1 MRHEIELKRVLTAWD
16 LFFMGIG
23 AIIGTGIFVL
33 TGIAAANQAGP
44 AVVVSFIVA
53 GLAAGFAAFAY
64 AELAGMLGGSGSAYG
79 YAKTAFGNM
88 VGWLIGWILILE
100 YGVAVAAV
108 STGWSGYFNNGLQA
122 IGLGLPAELIQPP
135 ASGGWI
141 NLPASLIILTLMGL
155 LLVGAKEG
163 ARLNAVMV
171 FVKLL
176 TIAVFL
182 IVGVGFVNPDNWS
195 PFAPFGWFGH
205 GEDGKPIGILAA
217 ASLVFFAYVGFDA
230 VSTATEEA
238 KDPQRDVPKGL
249 LWALA
254 ACSIIYIAV
263 ASVLTGMVSF
273 TELDVPSPVAHAL
286 QLVGLNWA
294 SALVATGAIAGLTTV
309 MLVLYYG
316 LTRIIY
322 AMSRDGHL
330 PLSLSVVSQ
339 RYQTPSVAI
348 VISGVLMALMAGF
361 MPLSSLAELVNAGTL
376 SAFVLVCLAVVV
388 LRRSQ
393 PDRHRPFVIPG
404 GATIPLLGIVFCG
417 GLMAFLPAETWW
429 RFGMWVLLGAFIF
442 AVYARKLKME

>member
-1 MRHEIELKRVLTAWD
+1 MRHEVELKRVLTAWD

-44 AVVVSFIVA
+44 AVIISFVVA

-79 YAKTAFGNM
+79 YAKAAFGNL
-88 VGWLIGWILILE
+88 VGWLIGWVLILE

-122 IGLGLPAELIQPP
+122 IGLSLPTELIQPP
-135 ASGGWI
+135 ANGGWV
-141 NLPASLIILTLMGL
+141 NLPASLIILALMGL

-163 ARLNAVMV
+163 ARLNAIMVM
-171 FVKLL
+171 VKLL

-182 IVGVGFVNPDNWS
+182 VVGIGFVNPDNWS
-195 PFAPFGWFGH
+195 PFAPFGWFDH
-205 GEDGKPIGILAA
+205 DEAGKPIGILAA

-238 KDPQRDVPKGL
+238 KDPQRDVPRGL

-254 ACSIIYIAV
+254 ACTVIYIAV

-273 TELDVPSPVAHAL
+273 TELNVPSPVAHAL

-322 AMSRDGHL
+322 AMSRHGHL
-330 PLSLSVVSQ
+330 PLNLSVVSK
-339 RYQTPSVAI
+339 RFQTPSVAI
-348 VISGVLMALMAGF
+348 LISGMLMALMAGF

-393 PDRHRPFVIPG
+393 PERHRPFVIPG
-404 GATIPLLGIVFCG
+404 GVMIPVLGVVFCG

-429 RFGMWVLLGAFIF
+429 RFGLWVLVGALIF
-442 AVYARKLKME
+442 ALYARNLKVH

>member
-1 MRHEIELKRVLTAWD
+1 MHHEVELKRVLTAWD

-79 YAKTAFGNM
+79 YAKTAFGDM
-88 VGWLIGWILILE
+88 VGWLIGWVLILE

-122 IGLGLPAELIQPP
+122 IGLGLPVELIAPP

-195 PFAPFGWFGH
+195 PFAPFGWFGE
-205 GEDGKPIGILAA
+205 GADGKPVGILAA

-238 KDPQRDVPKGL
+238 KDPQKDVPKGL

-273 TELDVPSPVAHAL
+273 TELNVPSPVAHAL

-294 SALVATGAIAGLTTV
+294 SALVAT
-309 MLVLYYG
+309 
-316 LTRIIY
+316 
-322 AMSRDGHL
+322 
-330 PLSLSVVSQ
+330 
-339 RYQTPSVAI
+339 
-348 VISGVLMALMAGF
+348 
-361 MPLSSLAELVNAGTL
+361 
-376 SAFVLVCLAVVV
+376 
-388 LRRSQ
+388 
-393 PDRHRPFVIPG
+393 
-404 GATIPLLGIVFCG
+404 
-417 GLMAFLPAETWW
+417 
-429 RFGMWVLLGAFIF
+429 VLLRA
-442 AVYARKLKME
+442 